1 MESQAA
7 HWWHL
12 LLQCGEEASES
23 SEVVV
28 PWRLPV
34 RRVLT
39 VPTARLRVSLVSVL
53 ILPVETRVCLERGR
67 ACEAGVAHRA
77 DVRAE
82 VGVGLQVL
90 QRGGN
95 YIPPFEIC
103 LKILF
108 IERVGQRFL
117 LSIKIKIM

>member
-12 LLQCGEEASES
+12 LLQCEEASES

-28 PWRLPV
+28 PRRLPV

-39 VPTARLRVSLVSVL
+39 VPTALSRLSLVSGL
-53 ILPVETRVCLERGR
+53 ILPVKTRVCLERGR

-90 QRGGN
+90 QRDLKWVCCK
-95 YIPPFEIC
+95 EI
-103 LKILF
+103 
-108 IERVGQRFL
+108 
-117 LSIKIKIM
+117 

>member
-12 LLQCGEEASES
+12 LLQCEEASES

-34 RRVLT
+34 RRVLAVPTLVSGLWSLVLT
-39 VPTARLRVSLVSVL
+39 VPTARLRVSLVSGL
-53 ILPVETRVCLERGR
+53 FLPVETRVCLERGR

-90 QRGGN
+90 QRDLKWVCCK
-95 YIPPFEIC
+95 EI
-103 LKILF
+103 
-108 IERVGQRFL
+108 
-117 LSIKIKIM
+117 

>member
-12 LLQCGEEASES
+12 LLQCEEASES

-28 PWRLPV
+28 PRRLPV
-34 RRVLT
+34 RRVLP
-39 VPTARLRVSLVSVL
+39 VPTARLRVSLVSILILPVVLAVVSGL

-77 DVRAE
+77 DVRPE

-90 QRGGN
+90 QRDLKWVCCK
-95 YIPPFEIC
+95 EI
-103 LKILF
+103 
-108 IERVGQRFL
+108 
-117 LSIKIKIM
+117 

>member
-12 LLQCGEEASES
+12 LLQCEEASES

-39 VPTARLRVSLVSVL
+39 VPTARLRVSLVSGL
-53 ILPVETRVCLERGR
+53 FLPVKTRVCLERGR

-103 LKILF
+103 LKILL
-108 IERVGQRFL
+108 IERIGQRFL
-117 LSIKIKIM
+117 SNVKIKII

>member
-12 LLQCGEEASES
+12 LLQCEEASES

-34 RRVLT
+34 RRVLA

-53 ILPVETRVCLERGR
+53 ILPVKTRVCLERGR
-67 ACEAGVAHRA
+67 ASEAGVAHRA

-90 QRGGN
+90 QRDLKWVCCK
-95 YIPPFEIC
+95 EI
-103 LKILF
+103 
-108 IERVGQRFL
+108 
-117 LSIKIKIM
+117 